1 MIEIRNIF
9 KNYSINIYVY
19 LIILTVIN
27 WVILKSFKQKIKRE
41 LRKDKRQNKKK
52 SNLIY
57 IIVLPVFSYITYLIF
72 SNKNSQN
79 SVSGSDIKT
88 TSESINKTD
97 TVVTDISSLKNITKG
112 SNGSVYDK
120 PFPLSGD

>member
-27 WVILKSFKQKIKRE
+27 WAILRSFKQKIKKE
-41 LRKDKRQNKKK
+41 FRKDKRQNKTK

-57 IIVLPVFSYITYLIF
+57 VC
-72 SNKNSQN
+72 
-79 SVSGSDIKT
+79 VSLMYNTIKK
-88 TSESINKTD
+88 IYFLYNY
-97 TVVTDISSLKNITKG
+97 
-112 SNGSVYDK
+112 VY
-120 PFPLSGD
+120 FILFF